1 MKTSDG
7 LAVRR
12 GRLIRS
18 GQLGKASKADAEW
31 LRNNVSLVMDF
42 RTEKE
47 CAESPDPVLEG
58 VDYIHVPIIDSLA
71 AGVSRDAESDEQ
83 AFMMLINNPD
93 GAMDYMRRTYESF
106 IASETANRGY
116 ELFVRRLL
124 DGEEKAIL
132 WHCTAGKDRTGFASV
147 ILLEILGADRD
158 LIIQDYLAT
167 NRFIEP
173 DVQEMISFFFR
184 RTGAETPESEQA
196 MRNLFCAREEYINA
210 AYAKIEEMHG
220 DFTGYMRN
228 ALNLGPQDIER
239 MRTMYLTEK

>member
-18 GQLGKASKADAEW
+18 GQLGKASEADAEW

-83 AFMMLINNPD
+83 AFMMLINNPN
-93 GAMDYMRRTYESF
+93 GAMDYMRSTYESS
-106 IASETANRGY
+106 IASKNANRG
-116 ELFVRRLL
+116 
-124 DGEEKAIL
+124 
-132 WHCTAGKDRTGFASV
+132 
-147 ILLEILGADRD
+147 
-158 LIIQDYLAT
+158 
-167 NRFIEP
+167 
-173 DVQEMISFFFR
+173 
-184 RTGAETPESEQA
+184 
-196 MRNLFCAREEYINA
+196 
-210 AYAKIEEMHG
+210 
-220 DFTGYMRN
+220 
-228 ALNLGPQDIER
+228 
-239 MRTMYLTEK
+239 